1 MMQWIV
7 EFDDDRKL
15 ITIASF
21 EKNILEN
28 QRYYITPQV
37 ISDGSQVQ
45 LKKTQPYKWRIQQDS
60 DSASVL

>member
-1 MMQWIV
+1 MQWIV
-7 EFDDDRKL
+7 EFDDDRKW

-21 EKNILEN
+21 EKDTLEN
-28 QRYYITPQV
+28 QRYYITAQA

-45 LKKTQPYKWRIQQDS
+45 LKETQPYKWRIQQDS